1 MVSIQGLGGIPEP
14 KPERPGKVRNDRDS
28 SASVAGA
35 NAKSDS
41 GAREDDVAI
50 SGEARAAADVAR
62 IIQVSKSNEDI
73 RAERVEAARAAIERG
88 DYKNPDIVRKVAERI
103 AKLIS

>member
-14 KPERPGKVRNDRDS
+14 KPERPGKVRTDRDN

-35 NAKSDS
+35 NAR
-41 GAREDDVAI
+41 GEGTAREDGVAI
-50 SGEARAAADVAR
+50 SGEARAAADVVR
-62 IIQVSKSNEDI
+62 ILQVSKSDQDI

-88 DYKNPDIVRKVAERI
+88 DYKNPEIVRKVAERI
-103 AKLIS
+103 SKLIS